1 MDSALK
7 QTERDIEVII
17 ADDGSTDGTEALF
30 AGKTDPRVRYC
41 RLPHAGACAA
51 RNAGIDL
58 ARGKYI
64 AFLDSDD
71 VWRPDKLAVQKR
83 QLETSG
89 ADVVFCAF
97 LRHSLRDDTAERC
110 PAEDVPE
117 GRIDYRRLLSGNLV
131 STQTI
136 FGKAACMKQ
145 IRFDER
151 FPRMQDWEY
160 AIRLARDCRL
170 PHAGA
175 CAARNAGIDLARG
188 KYIAFL
194 DSDDVWR
201 PDKLAVQKRQLETSG
216 ADVVFCAFLRHSL
229 RDDTAERCP
238 AEDVPEGRIDYR
250 RLLSGN
256 LVSTQTIFGRVAC
269 MKRIRFDE
277 RFPRMQD
284 WEYAIRLARDCR
296 LHYFSDVLADVY
308 LQKDSISV
316 KPEPFLQA
324 GKHDDCAAA
333 HVEEIGFRPSYMIR
347 MLTAF
352 AAFVK
357 LLIQQCMRLGTLC
370 GMLP

>member
-1 MDSALK
+1 MTQQTETQRSPCVSVIIPTYNRRALLGRAVDSALK
-7 QTERDIEVII
+7 QTEQDIEVII

-30 AGKTDPRVRYC
+30 AGETDPRVRYC
-41 RLPHAGACAA
+41 RLHHAGACAA

-110 PAEDVPE
+110 PTEDVPE
-117 GRIDYRRLLSGNLV
+117 GKIDYRRLLSGNLV

-136 FGKAACMKQ
+136 FGKA
-145 IRFDER
+145 
-151 FPRMQDWEY
+151 
-160 AIRLARDCRL
+160 
-170 PHAGA
+170 
-175 CAARNAGIDLARG
+175 
-188 KYIAFL
+188 
-194 DSDDVWR
+194 
-201 PDKLAVQKRQLETSG
+201 
-216 ADVVFCAFLRHSL
+216 
-229 RDDTAERCP
+229 
-238 AEDVPEGRIDYR
+238 
-250 RLLSGN
+250 
-256 LVSTQTIFGRVAC
+256 AC

-316 KPEPFLQA
+316 KPELGLKAMRLLHDKYRADYKASPEDTMAAMMTLHHYALQC
-324 GKHDDCAAA
+324 GRCCAADYA
-333 HVEEIGFRPSYMIR
+333 R
-347 MLTAF
+347 MLPFRQGLRSLLRLAMWGLRF
-352 AAFVK
+352 GVK
-357 LLIQQCMRLGTLC
+357 ELLVKMNGTRKAHR
-370 GMLP
+370 